1 MIAINSQSIL
11 AMGAMAFS
19 VIIPLWA
26 IWDEFFKRRP
36 YISEVR
42 QGVDY

>member
-1 MIAINSQSIL
+1 MIPINSQGIL
-11 AMGAMAFS
+11 CIGAIAFS
-19 VIIPLWA
+19 VITPLWA